1 MTNRKASRYE
11 WTVAREIIIPQT
23 EVPKRLENFLKK
35 RFPIGYIRKLF
46 RKNGVRLNGKRCRVN
61 DTARPGDRVTLFIP
75 FERQP
80 SKSAKPAAPER
91 GFEILFEDDDILII
105 NKHAGLAVHEG
116 KAILK
121 SQSLLGMLEATYRSQ
136 GILPRLVHRIDKETS
151 GILVVAK
158 REAVAEDLEK
168 RFEKGEVEKEY
179 LALVLGRVHPK
190 EGSIDFP
197 IPGREGKPSPA
208 LTRYRVERELPGTS
222 LVRVNME
229 TGRMHQIRLHFT
241 RLGHPVVMDDRHGN
255 FAFNKQFRKTHGL
268 KRQFLHACTISFE
281 HRGKKRTWNAP
292 PPDDLTRTLQS
303 LESIVLTGL

>member
-1 MTNRKASRYE
+1 MCYQLGVE
-11 WTVAREIIIPQT
+11 WNIIIPPT
-23 EVPKRLENFLKK
+23 EAPKRLENFLKK
-35 RFPIGYIRKLF
+35 RFPIGYVRKLF
-46 RKNGVRLNGKRCRVN
+46 RKNGVRLNGKRCRAN
-61 DTARPGDRVTLFIP
+61 DTARPGDRISLFIP
-75 FERQP
+75 FEKRP
-80 SKSAKPAAPER
+80 SAALDKRPSR
-91 GFEILFEDDDILII
+91 AGFEILFEDDDILVI

-116 KAILK
+116 KEILK

-168 RFEKGEVEKEY
+168 RFEKGAVEKEY

-197 IPGREGKPSPA
+197 IPGREGKPARA

-229 TGRMHQIRLHFT
+229 TGRMHQIRLHFAQ
-241 RLGHPVVMDDRHGN
+241 LGHPVVMDDRHGN

-292 PPDDLTRTLQS
+292 PPDDLTRTLSS
-303 LESIVLTGL
+303 LREESFD

>member
-1 MTNRKASRYE
+1 MNGG
-11 WTVAREIIIPQT
+11 VARDIIIPQT
-23 EVPKRLENFLKK
+23 EEPKRLENFLKK

-80 SKSAKPAAPER
+80 SKSAKPASPER
-91 GFEILFEDDDILII
+91 GFEILFEDDDILVI
-105 NKHAGLAVHEG
+105 NKQAGLAVHEG
-116 KAILK
+116 KEILK

-158 REAVAEDLEK
+158 KEAVAEDLEK

-197 IPGREGKPSPA
+197 IPGREGKPARA

-229 TGRMHQIRLHFT
+229 TGRMHQIRLHFA
-241 RLGHPVVMDDRHGN
+241 RLGHPVVMDDRHGD

-292 PPDDLTRTLQS
+292 PPDDLTRTLSS
-303 LESIVLTGL
+303 LREESQMADFRSHS

>member
-1 MTNRKASRYE
+1 MKLGMAS
-11 WTVAREIIIPQT
+11 EIIVPQT

-35 RFPIGYIRKLF
+35 RFPIGYVRKLF
-46 RKNGVRLNGKRCRVN
+46 RRNGVRLNGKRSGPK
-61 DTARPGDRVTLFIP
+61 DMTRPGDRISLFIP
-75 FERQP
+75 FEKRPGTALDKPP
-80 SKSAKPAAPER
+80 SRA
-91 GFEILFEDDDILII
+91 GFETLFEDDDILVI
-105 NKHAGLAVHEG
+105 NKQAGLAVHEG
-116 KAILK
+116 KEILK

-197 IPGREGKPSPA
+197 IPGREGKPARA

-229 TGRMHQIRLHFT
+229 TGRMHQIRLHFA
-241 RLGHPVVMDDRHGN
+241 RLGHPVVMDDRHGD

-268 KRQFLHACTISFE
+268 KRQFLHACSISFE
-281 HRGKKRTWNAP
+281 HRGKKQTWNAP
-292 PPDDLTRTLQS
+292 PPDDLAMTLKF
-303 LESIVLTGL
+303 LESG

>member
-1 MTNRKASRYE
+1 MKLGMAS
-11 WTVAREIIIPQT
+11 EIIVPQT

-35 RFPIGYIRKLF
+35 RFPIGYVRKLF
-46 RKNGVRLNGKRCRVN
+46 RRNGVRLNGKRSGPK
-61 DTARPGDRVTLFIP
+61 DMTRPGDRISLFIP
-75 FERQP
+75 FEKRPGTALDKPP
-80 SKSAKPAAPER
+80 SRA
-91 GFEILFEDDDILII
+91 GFETLFEDDDILVI
-105 NKHAGLAVHEG
+105 NKQAGLAVHEG
-116 KAILK
+116 KEILK

-197 IPGREGKPSPA
+197 IPGREGKPARA

-229 TGRMHQIRLHFT
+229 TGRMHQIRLHFA
-241 RLGHPVVMDDRHGN
+241 RLGHPVVMDDRHGD

-268 KRQFLHACTISFE
+268 KRQFLHAQSIALE
-281 HRGKKRTWNAP
+281 HRGQKRKWTAP
-292 PPDDLTRTLQS
+292 LADDLTQTLRL
-303 LESIVLTGL
+303 LEAALGCTTP

>member
-1 MTNRKASRYE
+1 MKLGMAS
-11 WTVAREIIIPQT
+11 EIIVPQT
-23 EVPKRLENFLKK
+23 EEPKRLENFLKK
-35 RFPIGYIRKLF
+35 RFPIGYVRKLF
-46 RKNGVRLNGKRCRVN
+46 RKNGVRLNGKRSGPK
-61 DTARPGDRVTLFIP
+61 DMAQPGDRISLFIP
-75 FERQP
+75 FEKRPGTALDKRP
-80 SKSAKPAAPER
+80 SRA
-91 GFEILFEDDDILII
+91 GFEILFEDDDILVI

-116 KAILK
+116 KEILK

-197 IPGREGKPSPA
+197 IPGREGKPARA

-229 TGRMHQIRLHFT
+229 TGRMHQIRLHFA
-241 RLGHPVVMDDRHGN
+241 RLGHPVVMDDRHGD

-268 KRQFLHACTISFE
+268 KRQFLHAQSIALE
-281 HRGKKRTWNAP
+281 HRGQKRKWTAP
-292 PPDDLTRTLQS
+292 LADDLTQTLRL
-303 LESIVLTGL
+303 LEAALGCTTP

>member
-1 MTNRKASRYE
+1 MKLGMAS
-11 WTVAREIIIPQT
+11 EIIVPQT

-35 RFPIGYIRKLF
+35 RFPIGYVRKLF
-46 RKNGVRLNGKRCRVN
+46 RRNGVRLNGKRSGPK
-61 DTARPGDRVTLFIP
+61 DMTRPGDRISLFIP
-75 FERQP
+75 FEKRPGTALDKPP
-80 SKSAKPAAPER
+80 SRA
-91 GFEILFEDDDILII
+91 GFETLFEDDDILVI
-105 NKHAGLAVHEG
+105 NKQAGLAVHEG
-116 KAILK
+116 KEILK

-197 IPGREGKPSPA
+197 IPGREEKPARA

-229 TGRMHQIRLHFT
+229 TGRMHQIRLHFA

-268 KRQFLHACTISFE
+268 KRQFLHACAISFE

-292 PPDDLTRTLQS
+292 PPDDLTRTLSS
-303 LESIVLTGL
+303 LREESFD

>member
-1 MTNRKASRYE
+1 MKLGMAS
-11 WTVAREIIIPQT
+11 EIIVPQT

-35 RFPIGYIRKLF
+35 RFPIGYVRKLF
-46 RKNGVRLNGKRCRVN
+46 RRNGVRLNGKRSGPK
-61 DTARPGDRVTLFIP
+61 DMTRPGDRISLFIP
-75 FERQP
+75 FEKRPGTALDKPP
-80 SKSAKPAAPER
+80 SRA
-91 GFEILFEDDDILII
+91 GFETLFEDDDILVI
-105 NKHAGLAVHEG
+105 NKQAGLAVHEG
-116 KAILK
+116 KEILK

-190 EGSIDFP
+190 EGNIDFP

-241 RLGHPVVMDDRHGN
+241 RLGHPVVMDDRHGD

-268 KRQFLHACTISFE
+268 KRQFLHAQSIALE
-281 HRGKKRTWNAP
+281 HRGQKRKWTAP
-292 PPDDLTRTLQS
+292 LADDLTQTLRL
-303 LESIVLTGL
+303 LEAALGCTTP

>member
-1 MTNRKASRYE
+1 MKLGMAS
-11 WTVAREIIIPQT
+11 EIIVPQT

-35 RFPIGYIRKLF
+35 RFPIGYVRKLF
-46 RKNGVRLNGKRCRVN
+46 RRNGVRLNGKRSGPK
-61 DTARPGDRVTLFIP
+61 DMTRPGDRISLFIP
-75 FERQP
+75 FEKRPGTALDKPP
-80 SKSAKPAAPER
+80 SRA
-91 GFEILFEDDDILII
+91 GFETLFEDDDILVI
-105 NKHAGLAVHEG
+105 NKQAGLAVHEG
-116 KAILK
+116 KEILK

-197 IPGREGKPSPA
+197 IPGREGKPARA

-229 TGRMHQIRLHFT
+229 TGRMHQIRLHFA
-241 RLGHPVVMDDRHGN
+241 RLGHPVVMDDRHGD

-268 KRQFLHACTISFE
+268 KRQFLHACSISFDY
-281 HRGKKRTWNAP
+281 RDKKRKWTAP
-292 PPDDLTRTLQS
+292 LPDDLAMTLKS
-303 LESIVLTGL
+303 LESG

>member
-1 MTNRKASRYE
+1 MKLGMAS
-11 WTVAREIIIPQT
+11 EIIVPQT
-23 EVPKRLENFLKK
+23 EEPKRLENFLKK
-35 RFPIGYIRKLF
+35 RFPIGYVRKLF
-46 RKNGVRLNGKRCRVN
+46 RKNGVRLNGKRSGPK
-61 DTARPGDRVTLFIP
+61 DMAQPGDRISLFIP
-75 FERQP
+75 FEKRPGTALDKPP
-80 SKSAKPAAPER
+80 SRA
-91 GFEILFEDDDILII
+91 GFETLFEDDDILVI
-105 NKHAGLAVHEG
+105 NKQAGLAVHEG
-116 KAILK
+116 KEILK

-197 IPGREGKPSPA
+197 IPGREGKPARA

-229 TGRMHQIRLHFT
+229 TGRMHQIRLHFA
-241 RLGHPVVMDDRHGN
+241 RLGHPVVMDDRHGD

-268 KRQFLHACTISFE
+268 KRQFLHAQSIALE
-281 HRGKKRTWNAP
+281 HRGQKRKWTAP
-292 PPDDLTRTLQS
+292 LADDLTQTLRL
-303 LESIVLTGL
+303 LEAALGCTTP

>member
-1 MTNRKASRYE
+1 MKLGMAS
-11 WTVAREIIIPQT
+11 EIIVPQT

-35 RFPIGYIRKLF
+35 RFPIGYVRKLF
-46 RKNGVRLNGKRCRVN
+46 RRNGVRLNGKRSGPK
-61 DTARPGDRVTLFIP
+61 DMTRPGDRISLFIP
-75 FERQP
+75 FEKRPGTALDKPP
-80 SKSAKPAAPER
+80 SRA
-91 GFEILFEDDDILII
+91 GFETLFEDDDILVI
-105 NKHAGLAVHEG
+105 NKQAGLAVHEG
-116 KAILK
+116 KEILK
-121 SQSLLGMLEATYRSQ
+121 SQSLLGMLEATYSSQ

-197 IPGREGKPSPA
+197 IPGREGKPARA

-229 TGRMHQIRLHFT
+229 TGRMHQIRLHFA

>member
-1 MTNRKASRYE
+1 MKLGMAS
-11 WTVAREIIIPQT
+11 EIIIPQT

-35 RFPIGYIRKLF
+35 RFPIGYVRKLF
-46 RKNGVRLNGKRCRVN
+46 RRNGVRLNGKRSGPK
-61 DTARPGDRVTLFIP
+61 DMTRPGDRISLFIP
-75 FERQP
+75 FEKRPGTALDKPP
-80 SKSAKPAAPER
+80 SRA
-91 GFEILFEDDDILII
+91 GFETLFEDDDILVI
-105 NKHAGLAVHEG
+105 NKQAGLAVHEG

-168 RFEKGEVEKEY
+168 RFEKGEVGKEY

-197 IPGREGKPSPA
+197 IPGREGKPARA

-229 TGRMHQIRLHFT
+229 TGRMHQIRLHFA
-241 RLGHPVVMDDRHGN
+241 RLGHPVVMDDRHGD

-268 KRQFLHACTISFE
+268 KRQFLHACSISFDY
-281 HRGKKRTWNAP
+281 RDKKRKWTAP
-292 PPDDLTRTLQS
+292 LPDDLAMTLKS
-303 LESIVLTGL
+303 LESG